1 MFFIIIVVIIVKK
14 GFTLVELLGVIVILG
29 IIGLIVTPL
38 VLGTINDSEE
48 NVNEMQVETIKRA
61 AKNYANA
68 HVFTLCSDG
77 VNSCTKTITIGEL
90 KEEGYLEDKDLV
102 DATTD
107 KKISDDEKVNIIVN
121 NGKVSY
127 EYPVN

>member
-1 MFFIIIVVIIVKK
+1 MVIIVKK

-61 AKNYANA
+61 AKIMRMHMFLLY
-68 HVFTLCSDG
+68 V
-77 VNSCTKTITIGEL
+77 VMEL
-90 KEEGYLEDKDLV
+90 
-102 DATTD
+102 
-107 KKISDDEKVNIIVN
+107 IVVL
-121 NGKVSY
+121 KQ
-127 EYPVN
+127 

>member
-1 MFFIIIVVIIVKK
+1 MKK

-48 NVNEMQVETIKRA
+48 NVDKMQVEAIKRA

-68 HVFTLCSDG
+68 HVYTLDCEGNST
-77 VNSCTKTITIGEL
+77 SCTVYITIGDL
-90 KEEGYLEDKDLV
+90 KAEGYLEDKDIV

-107 KKISDDEKVNIIVN
+107 KTIPDSTRVGIVIN
-121 NGKVSY
+121 NGKFSY
-127 EYPVN
+127 KYPVD

>member
-1 MFFIIIVVIIVKK
+1 MKK

-68 HVFTLCSDG
+68 HIYTLDCDNG
-77 VNSCTKTITIGEL
+77 KTSCTIYVTVGDL
-90 KEEGYLEDKDLV
+90 KKEGYLEDKDIV

-107 KKISDDEKVNIIVN
+107 KAISDSTRVGIVIN
-121 NGKVSY
+121 NGKFSY
-127 EYPVN
+127 KYPVD